1 MSKRSYRHMSAEERE
16 TLSLGLAHGHS
27 LRTMASGVG
36 ARPQHREPRVGPQH
50 DAGPTLS
57 CLHGTHVAAA
67 RACQPRRPRKLLDP
81 WLWQYVR
88 THLAQ
93 GCSPEQIAGRL
104 RRAYPDDMG
113 KQLSAE
119 TIYVGLY
126 VLPRGTLRSE
136 LLAAL
141 RQARKARRPRAR
153 GTDRRGQIPHMTPI
167 AERPA
172 EVATRTVPGH
182 WEGDLIK
189 GARNGSAVG
198 TLVERTTRLVILARM
213 EGTDARSAREGFTKK
228 LRHVPALLR
237 KTLTYDRGKEMA
249 EHERLAQRLAIRIF
263 FADPY
268 SPWQR
273 GTNEN
278 TNGLLRQYLPKGTDL
293 SGYTQ
298 RELNAIAHRLN
309 TRPENVS
316 TLPRPWKS
324 MRNCAIIHPL
334 HLELETALHNNPVPH
349 LVD

>member
-1 MSKRSYRHMSAEERE
+1 MGYGVAMRTRSYRHLSAEERE
-16 TLSLGLAHGHS
+16 TLSLGLARGHS
-27 LRTMASGVG
+27 LRAMATVLGRAPCTVSREL
-36 ARPQHREPRVGPQH
+36 ARNAVRGPYRACTAH
-50 DAGPTLS
+50 TLAS
-57 CLHGTHVAAA
+57 A
-67 RACQPRRPRKLLDP
+67 RARQPQRSRNLLDP

-88 THLAQ
+88 THLAE

-104 RRAYPDDMG
+104 HRAYPDDMG

-119 TIYVGLY
+119 TIYAGLY

-153 GTDRRGQIPHMTPI
+153 GTDRRGQIPNMTPI

-213 EGTDARSAREGFTKK
+213 TGTDARSAREGFTKK

-237 KTLTYDRGKEMA
+237 QTLTYDRGKEMA
-249 EHERLAQRLAIRIF
+249 EHERLAARLAIRIF

-278 TNGLLRQYLPKGTDL
+278 TNGLLRQYLSKGTDL

-309 TRPENVS
+309 TRPRKCLDFA
-316 TLPRPWKS
+316 T
-324 MRNCAIIHPL
+324 PL
-334 HLELETALHNNPVPH
+334 EVYAQLRHHSPVALGT
-349 LVD
+349 

>member
-1 MSKRSYRHMSAEERE
+1 MSAEERE

-27 LRTMASGVG
+27 LRTMASVLGRAPSTVS
-36 ARPQHREPRVGPQH
+36 RELGRNTTRGHPYRACTAQ
-50 DAGPTLS
+50 TQ
-57 CLHGTHVAAA
+57 AAA
-67 RACQPRRPRKLLDP
+67 RARQSRRPRKLADP
-81 WLWQYVR
+81 WLWQYVQ
-88 THLAQ
+88 TQLTQ

-104 RRAYPDDMG
+104 RRAYPDDMR
-113 KQLSAE
+113 KHLSAE

-126 VLPRGTLRSE
+126 VLPRGALRSE

-153 GTDRRGQIPHMTPI
+153 GADRRGQIPHMTPI

-172 EVATRTVPGH
+172 EVATRMVPGH

-213 EGTDARSAREGFTKK
+213 DGTDARSAREGFTKK
-228 LRHVPALLR
+228 FRHVPAPLR

-249 EHERLAQRLAIRIF
+249 EHEQLAQRLALQIF

-298 RELNAIAHRLN
+298 RELNAIAQRLN
-309 TRPENVS
+309 TRPRKCLDFA
-316 TLPRPWKS
+316 T
-324 MRNCAIIHPL
+324 PL
-334 HLELETALHNNPVPH
+334 EAYAQLRLHSPVALGT
-349 LVD
+349 

>member
-1 MSKRSYRHMSAEERE
+1 MGRH
-16 TLSLGLAHGHS
+16 LS
-27 LRTMASGVG
+27 T
-36 ARPQHREPRVGPQH
+36 
-50 DAGPTLS
+50 
-57 CLHGTHVAAA
+57 
-67 RACQPRRPRKLLDP
+67 
-81 WLWQYVR
+81 
-88 THLAQ
+88 
-93 GCSPEQIAGRL
+93 
-104 RRAYPDDMG
+104 
-113 KQLSAE
+113 E
-119 TIYVGLY
+119 TIYAALY
-126 VLPRGTLRSE
+126 VLPRGALRSE

-153 GTDRRGQIPHMTPI
+153 GIDRRGQIPNMTPI

-172 EVATRTVPGH
+172 EVVTRTVPGH

-213 EGTDARSAREGFTKK
+213 EGTDARSARQGFTKK

-249 EHERLAQRLAIRIF
+249 EHERLAQRLALQIF

-309 TRPENVS
+309 TRPRKCLNFA
-316 TLPRPWKS
+316 T
-324 MRNCAIIHPL
+324 PL
-334 HLELETALHNNPVPH
+334 EVYAHLRHYSPVALGT
-349 LVD
+349 

>member
-1 MSKRSYRHMSAEERE
+1 MGYGVARPKQCYTHLSADERE
-16 TLSLGLAHGHS
+16 TLSLGLTHGHS
-27 LRTMASGVG
+27 LRMMARVLGRAPSTVSREV
-36 ARPQHREPRVGPQH
+36 ARNTTRGRPYRACTAQIQ
-50 DAGPTLS
+50 
-57 CLHGTHVAAA
+57 AAA
-67 RACQPRRPRKLLDP
+67 RTRHPRRPRKLLDP

-88 THLAQ
+88 SHLAE

-104 RRAYPDDMG
+104 RRAYPDDMRN
-113 KQLSAE
+113 QLSAE
-119 TIYVGLY
+119 TIYAGLY

-136 LLAAL
+136 LLTAL

-153 GTDRRGQIPHMTPI
+153 GIDRRGQIPNMTPI

-198 TLVERTTRLVILARM
+198 TLVERTTRLVILAKM
-213 EGTDARSAREGFTKK
+213 NGTDATSARQGFTKK
-228 LRHVPALLR
+228 LRHVPAMLR

-249 EHERLAQRLAIRIF
+249 EHERLAERLAIRVF

-268 SPWQR
+268 SPWHR

-278 TNGLLRQYLPKGTDL
+278 TNGLLRQYLPKDTDL

-309 TRPENVS
+309 TRPRKCLDFA
-316 TLPRPWKS
+316 TLLEVYAQLRP
-324 MRNCAIIHPL
+324 HPPV
-334 HLELETALHNNPVPH
+334 ALGT
-349 LVD
+349 

>member
-1 MSKRSYRHMSAEERE
+1 MLTRSYRHMSAEERE
-16 TLSLGLAHGHS
+16 TLSLGLARGYS
-27 LRTMASGVG
+27 LRTMATVLGRAPSTVSRES
-36 ARPQHREPRVGPQH
+36 ARNT
-50 DAGPTLS
+50 TL
-57 CLHGTHVAAA
+57 GRPY
-67 RACQPRRPRKLLDP
+67 RACTAQVQAVTRARQPRRPRKLLDP

-88 THLAQ
+88 TQLAE

-104 RRAYPDDMG
+104 QRAYPDDMR
-113 KQLSAE
+113 KQLSTE

-153 GTDRRGQIPHMTPI
+153 GADRRGQIPNMTPI

-213 EGTDARSAREGFTKK
+213 EGTDATSARQGFTKK
-228 LRHVPALLR
+228 LRHVPAPLR

-249 EHERLAQRLAIRIF
+249 EHARLAERLNIRVF

-309 TRPENVS
+309 TRPRKCLNFATPLEVYAQ
-316 TLPRPWKS
+316 LRPHS
-324 MRNCAIIHPL
+324 PV
-334 HLELETALHNNPVPH
+334 ALGT
-349 LVD
+349 

>member
-1 MSKRSYRHMSAEERE
+1 MSAEERE
-16 TLSLGLAHGHS
+16 TLSLGLAHGQS
-27 LRTMASGVG
+27 LRTMARVLGRAPSTLSREYARNAMRAPYRACTAQTLAIAR
-36 ARPQHREPRVGPQH
+36 ARP
-50 DAGPTLS
+50 
-57 CLHGTHVAAA
+57 
-67 RACQPRRPRKLLDP
+67 PRRPRKLLDP

-88 THLAQ
+88 THLIE

-104 RRAYPDDMG
+104 QRAYPHDMG
-113 KQLSAE
+113 KRISAE
-119 TIYVGLY
+119 TLYVGLY
-126 VLPRGTLRSE
+126 VLPRGTLKSE
-136 LLAAL
+136 LLAVL
-141 RQARKARRPRAR
+141 RQARKARQPRAR
-153 GTDRRGQIPHMTPI
+153 GADRRGQIPHMTPI

-189 GARNGSAVG
+189 GARNGLAVG
-198 TLVERTTRLVILARM
+198 TLVERTTRLVILAKM
-213 EGTDARSAREGFTKK
+213 TGTDATSARAGFTKK

-249 EHERLAQRLAIRIF
+249 EHAQLVQRLAIQIF

-298 RELNAIAHRLN
+298 RELTAIAHRLN
-309 TRPENVS
+309 TRPRKCLDFATPLEVYAH
-316 TLPRPWKS
+316 LR
-324 MRNCAIIHPL
+324 HPSPV
-334 HLELETALHNNPVPH
+334 ALGT
-349 LVD
+349 

>member
-1 MSKRSYRHMSAEERE
+1 MPTNCYTHLSAEDRE

-27 LRTMASGVG
+27 LRRMANVLGRS
-36 ARPQHREPRVGPQH
+36 PS
-50 DAGPTLS
+50 TLS
-57 CLHGTHVAAA
+57 RESARHSTRGRPYRACTAQTLAEA
-67 RACQPRRPRKLLDP
+67 RACQPRRSRTLVDP
-81 WLWQYVR
+81 WLWQYVQTELR
-88 THLAQ
+88 Q

-104 RRAYPDDMG
+104 RHAYPDDRR

-119 TIYVGLY
+119 TIYAGLS

-136 LLAAL
+136 RLAAL
-141 RQARKARRPRAR
+141 RQARNARRPRAR
-153 GTDRRGQIPHMTPI
+153 GTDRRGQIPNMTPM

-198 TLVERTTRLVILARM
+198 TLVERTTRLVLLARM
-213 EGTDARSAREGFTKK
+213 EGTDATSARQGFTKK

-237 KTLTYDRGKEMA
+237 KTLTYDRGKERA
-249 EHERLAQRLAIRIF
+249 EHAQLAQRLAIHIF

-298 RELNAIAHRLN
+298 RALNAIAHRLN
-309 TRPENVS
+309 TRPRKCLNFATPLEVYAQ
-316 TLPRPWKS
+316 LR
-324 MRNCAIIHPL
+324 HPSPV
-334 HLELETALHNNPVPH
+334 ALGT
-349 LVD
+349 